1 MTTKKKGAT
10 APQADAA
17 QQEQV
22 VLSLTDIQ
30 NAVKVID
37 FAADQGAFK
46 GWQVIEQV
54 LSVRNRLNSFLSAAE
69 DAQKNESAEGAAAA
83 AAATKSA

>member
-1 MTTKKKGAT
+1 MTTKKKGAP
-10 APQADAA
+10 APQAETTA

-46 GWQVIEQV
+46 GWQVVEQV
-54 LSVRNRLNSFLSAAE
+54 LTVRNRLNAFLSAAE
-69 DAQKNESAEGAAAA
+69 EAQKNESAESAA
-83 AAATKSA
+83 AAATKL